1 MMKKKFGNEIDD
13 QETLERQRMKI
24 EAGKIKEHKTTIE
37 SIKDT
42 TKKETKDLRIERV
55 NKLN

>member
-1 MMKKKFGNEIDD
+1 MKKKFGNEIDD

-24 EAGKIKEHKTTIE
+24 EAEKIKEHKTTIE

>member
-1 MMKKKFGNEIDD
+1 
-13 QETLERQRMKI
+13 MKI

>member
-24 EAGKIKEHKTTIE
+24 EAGKIKEYKTTIE

-42 TKKETKDLRIERV
+42 TKK
-55 NKLN
+55 